1 MQALSVTSLA
11 SEMVELV
18 ERRKAD
24 VVCVSATPPGAM
36 MHARYLC
43 KQIRRRFPKV
53 KLVVGL
59 WDMQGDLNK
68 AKERIGCGATV
79 VATLA
84 DAQEQIRLL
93 MQELLP
99 QTEQQAPPEPDQM
112 VVQRAHP
119 SNYPS
124 NVDVR
129 SDLQRMPA
137 ANSVESGNSISN

>member
-1 MQALSVTSLA
+1 VQALSVTSLA

-24 VVCVSATPPGAM
+24 VVCISATPPGAM

-43 KQIRRRFPKV
+43 KQIRRRFPTV

-59 WDMQGDLNK
+59 WDVQGDLNK
-68 AKERIGCGATV
+68 AKERIGCSAIV

-93 MQELLP
+93 IPKQLP
-99 QTEQQAPPEPDQM
+99 PTEQQEPPECGENLIAS
-112 VVQRAHP
+112 AHP

-124 NVDVR
+124 DINGRPAHCVD
-129 SDLQRMPA
+129 
-137 ANSVESGNSISN
+137 SGNSISN

>member
-1 MQALSVTSLA
+1 
-11 SEMVELV
+11 
-18 ERRKAD
+18 
-24 VVCVSATPPGAM
+24 M

-59 WDMQGDLNK
+59 WDMQGDMDK
-68 AKERIGCGATV
+68 AKERIGCGAIV
-79 VATLA
+79 VSTLA

-93 MQELLP
+93 IQELLP
-99 QTEQQAPPEPDQM
+99 KIEQQTPPEPNQTVM
-112 VVQRAHP
+112 RMPHP

-129 SDLQRMPA
+129 SNLQRVPPA
-137 ANSVESGNSISN
+137 EPIDSANLISN

>member
-1 MQALSVTSLA
+1 MLAHVLETKNCVVQAVSVTSLA
-11 SEMVELV
+11 SEMVDLV

-43 KQIRRRFPKV
+43 KQLRRRFPKV

-59 WDMQGDLNK
+59 WDMQGDLSK

-93 MQELLP
+93 I
-99 QTEQQAPPEPDQM
+99 QQFVPPT
-112 VVQRAHP
+112 
-119 SNYPS
+119 
-124 NVDVR
+124 VR
-129 SDLQRMPA
+129 QASPERR
-137 ANSVESGNSISN
+137 E